1 MANTD
6 IYTMTLGM
14 NVLNHLGINL
24 YSNVPAVLAEV
35 VANAWDADAKT
46 VVITVDPD
54 ADRITIQDD
63 GVGMSFDD
71 LNSRYLRVGY
81 KRRLQTNGAVTPK
94 FQRHVMGRKGIGKLS
109 LFSIARQITVQ
120 SIKDG
125 EKHALLMDLDEV
137 QKIIDET
144 EKIID
149 ETAQTPYHPQA
160 LDSSAVDFERGTRIV
175 LTRLTKTIG
184 SDQILALRKR
194 LACRFCI
201 IGEEYAFSVVVNDT
215 PITPSDRGYLE
226 KLQYVWFYGNV
237 NASYKSSCS
246 KTEQVNTRPGK
257 CGDFDVSGWIGT
269 VRNAGDLKGDESD
282 NLNRIVVMVRGKMA
296 EEDLLPRFPEG
307 GIYTKY
313 LVGELH
319 ADFLDLDDQ
328 TDIAASSRQAMIE
341 GDPRFRALIE
351 FVHIELK
358 HIQSAW
364 TKFRNDKGEEEAA
377 KVPKVKEWLE
387 GLGPDDHKY
396 ARSLL
401 GKINQVLAPNDAYKK
416 TMYAHAILAFENMRY
431 RNRLSELESVSLE
444 NVDALTSVFASLDDI
459 EATLYYQI
467 VKERIQTIDKLN
479 EKVESAAVEKVVQK
493 YLFDH
498 LWLLDPSWERAT
510 EGFSYIEKTVAK
522 AFEKENIVW
531 GEDEKTGR
539 IDIWYATTSGTHV
552 IVELKKSDRV
562 VTTFELEEQISKYRN
577 ALRHALTETNHA
589 NEPISIICL
598 LGRTPS
604 DWEDSFDSQAIGRA
618 NLERY
623 NAKVMFYKELIGNA
637 YKAYQQYM
645 DKHEKVGRLLGIY
658 NALAAGEDDAGNQG
672 VSSDR
677 PCLVDTCSVPAPAS
691 TGTIVAEEGT
701 R

>member
-1 MANTD
+1 MPNTD
-6 IYTMTLGM
+6 TYTMTLGM

-24 YSNVPAVLAEV
+24 YSNIPAVLAEV
-35 VANAWDADAKT
+35 VANAWDADSKT
-46 VVITVDPD
+46 VVITVEPD
-54 ADRITIQDD
+54 AGRITIQDD

-71 LNSRYLRVGY
+71 LNSRYLKVGY
-81 KRRLQTNGAVTPK
+81 KRRLETNGAVTPK

-109 LFSIARQITVQ
+109 LFSIARHITVQ

-125 EKHALLMDLDEV
+125 QKHALLLDLDEV
-137 QKIIDET
+137 QDIIDQAT
-144 EKIID
+144 EVV
-149 ETAQTPYHPQA
+149 YHPQA
-160 LDSSAVDFERGTRIV
+160 LDSSAVDFEGGTRIV
-175 LTRLTKTIG
+175 LTGLTKTI
-184 SDQILALRKR
+184 DANQILALRKR

-201 IGEEYAFSVVVNDT
+201 IGEEYNFSVVVNDT

-226 KLQYVWFYGNV
+226 KLQYVWFYGDV
-237 NASYKSSCS
+237 NESYKSSCS
-246 KTEQVNTRPGK
+246 KTEQVNIRPGK

-269 VRNAGDLKGDESD
+269 VRNAGDLKGEESD
-282 NLNRIVVMVRGKMA
+282 NLNRIVIMVRGKMA

-341 GDPRFRALIE
+341 DDPRFRKLVE
-351 FVHIELK
+351 FVQVELK

-364 TKFRNDKGEEEAA
+364 TNLRNEKGEAEAA
-377 KVPKVKEWLE
+377 KVPEVKEWLD
-387 GLGPDDHKY
+387 GLGSDDHKY

-401 GKINQVLAPNDAYKK
+401 GKINQVHAPNDAYRR
-416 TMYAHAILAFENMRY
+416 TMYAHTILAFENMRY
-431 RNRLSELESVSLE
+431 RNRLSELEKVSLD
-444 NVDALTSVFASLDDI
+444 NVEALTSVFASLDDI

-467 VKERIQTIDKLN
+467 VKERIQTIDKLR
-479 EKVESAAVEKVVQK
+479 EKVESTAVEKVVQK
-493 YLFDH
+493 YLFKH

-577 ALRHALTETNHA
+577 ALRHALIETNHA

-598 LGRTPS
+598 LGLPPS
-604 DWEDSFDSQAIGRA
+604 DWEDSFDGQTIGRA
-618 NLERY
+618 NLEMY

-645 DKHEKVGRLLGIY
+645 DEHEKVGRLLGIY
-658 NALAAGEDDAGNQG
+658 NALVAGEDEAVLDVTPQAAPADSQ
-672 VSSDR
+672 
-677 PCLVDTCSVPAPAS
+677 PALVD
-691 TGTIVAEEGT
+691 
-701 R
+701 